1 LTYEVIFTPGAEA
14 DLDEIRQYLALRFSE
29 RNAEAYIRRIVLH
42 CRQLALAP
50 HRGTPRDDI
59 RPGLRSTGFER
70 RVTITFQILPERV
83 IIHGIFYGGRAIEP
97 DH

>member
-1 LTYEVIFTPGAEA
+1 LTYEVIFTPGAAA

-29 RNAEAYIRRIVLH
+29 RNAERYVRRIVSH

-50 HRGTPRDDI
+50 HRGATRDDI

-70 RVTITFQILPERV
+70 RATILFQILPETIV
-83 IIHGIFYGGRAIEP
+83 IHGIFYGGRAVDP
-97 DH
+97 NR